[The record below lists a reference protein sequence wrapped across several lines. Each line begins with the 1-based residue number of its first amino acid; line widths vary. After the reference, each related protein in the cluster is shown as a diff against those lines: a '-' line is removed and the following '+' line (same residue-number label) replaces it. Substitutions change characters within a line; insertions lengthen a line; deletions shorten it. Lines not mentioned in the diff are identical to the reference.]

1 MLLMMVLRLVRL
13 LPLIYINRNFT
24 SFTFT
29 QKSHPNKERLSFIY
43 PKNSENPI
51 KKVTQ
56 TETIWAIL
64 VNSSTPIKCK
74 DILFL

>member
-1 MLLMMVLRLVRL
+1 MIAIIQNAKKSRSTTERLFF
-13 LPLIYINRNFT
+13 YI
-24 SFTFT
+24 S
-29 QKSHPNKERLSFIY
+29 QKSKTS
-43 PKNSENPI
+43 K

-74 DILFL
+74 DILFLYSMSREI